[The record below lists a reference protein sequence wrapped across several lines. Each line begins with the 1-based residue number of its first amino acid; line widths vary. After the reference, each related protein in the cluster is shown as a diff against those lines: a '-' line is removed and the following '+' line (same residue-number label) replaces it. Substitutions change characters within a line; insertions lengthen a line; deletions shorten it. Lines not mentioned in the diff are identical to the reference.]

1 MSKYS
6 RKAGFDKPCWG
17 VPSKNLN
24 PWYESGILP
33 DCLELLLFDGW
44 LKGIAMS
51 YQDQSTAQR
60 RIAQRGRRGGLST
73 LLLIVITLIVLGV
86 LGVGG
91 YIAFLVVKLPK
102 IDRLTDYKPPV
113 VSQVYGDD
121 GTLVGEFYLERR
133 LVVPVNKMPRKL
145 IQAFVAAED
154 ASFYSH
160 RGIDYFGIV
169 RAAIKNLLSLRKKEG
184 ASTITQQVTKTML
197 LTPEKKL
204 SRKIKEAILAKRME
218 EKLTKDE
225 ILYLYLNQIYL
236 GAGSYGVEAAAE
248 TYFGKHVEQLN
259 LAEMAI
265 LAGLPKAPNAYSPI
279 KHLAKAKER
288 QGYVLE
294 RMVQEGFITQAEADY
309 ARKIPLNILPGR
321 RVMNDRVAYFL
332 EQMRIYLEEKYGED
346 QLYKGGL
353 KIYTTMNATM
363 QSAAYEAVR
372 SGLKAVDK
380 RQGFRGAT
388 KYLKQDE
395 IDGFCD
401 RVEDGIDSE
410 ALKPGETYSGVVT
423 AVDPAKGVATV
434 RVGDRTGT
442 LDRKGMAWAGKLT
455 LSNSYGKPDK
465 PKHTLCLGAA
475 IEVQVLTPDQNR
487 QGAVFALDQV
497 PEVQGALVSI
507 DPRTGGIKA
516 MIGGYDFHMSQF
528 NRAVQAKRNAGSAFK
543 PIIYAAA
550 LEKGFTAAT
559 VIDDSPVEYP
569 AGLGKT
575 WSPKNYDNIYRGPV
589 TMREALTNSI
599 NVVSV
604 KILEKIGVD
613 YAVSFA
619 ERLGFAS
626 KIEPNLSLALGA
638 TSVSPLE
645 LTSAY
650 TAFDNQGVYQKPY
663 YIVKVT
669 DSEGKV
675 LEEHPPPLPPE
686 PPVAPPPENGEATS
700 EPPPVVLPKP
710 VLPSAGTPPTARGV
724 QATTPEVAYLITN
737 LMESVVQSGT
747 GHRAAAIKRPVAGK
761 TGTTNEMR
769 DAWFVGYVPQ
779 LVTGVWVGFDNQS
792 RSLGASGSGGQAA
805 APIWADYMARAVAG
819 MPVQGFAMPDSISTV
834 QVNPQN
840 GRLSRG
846 GGGSSE
852 AFVKGTEPSD
862 YDGE

>member
-1 MSKYS
+1 MYQEHNKAS
-6 RKAGFDKPCWG
+6 RRASSQSGKGF
-17 VPSKNLN
+17 
-24 PWYESGILP
+24 
-33 DCLELLLFDGW
+33 
-44 LKGIAMS
+44 
-51 YQDQSTAQR
+51 
-60 RIAQRGRRGGLST
+60 LST
-73 LLLIVITLIVLGV
+73 LLLIAVTLVVVALLG
-86 LGVGG
+86 LGG
-91 YIAFLVVKLPK
+91 YVAFLMAKLPK
-102 IDRLTDYKPPV
+102 VDRLTDYKPPI

-160 RGIDYFGIV
+160 KGIDYFGII
-169 RAAIKNLLSLRKKEG
+169 RAAFKNIVSMRKKEG

-248 TYFGKHVEQLN
+248 TYFGKHVDQLN

-279 KHLAKAKER
+279 KHLDRAKER

-294 RMVQEGFITQAEADY
+294 RMVQEGFVTQAEADH
-309 ARKIPLNILPGR
+309 ARRTALTILPGR

-332 EQMRIYLEEKYGED
+332 EQMRIYLEERYGED

-353 KIYTTMNATM
+353 KIYTTMNANM
-363 QSAAYEAVR
+363 QGAAYEAVR

-380 RQGFRGAT
+380 RQGFRGAA
-388 KYLKQDE
+388 KYLKQNE
-395 IDGFCD
+395 VEPFCD
-401 RVEDGIDSE
+401 KVEEGIDSA
-410 ALKPGETYSGVVT
+410 ALKVGDTYAGVVT

-434 RVGDRTGT
+434 RVGDRFGL
-442 LDRKGMAWAGKLT
+442 LDRKGMAWAGKLA
-455 LSNSYGKPDK
+455 LVNSYGKPEK
-465 PKHTLCLGAA
+465 SAKSLGLGA
-475 IEVQVLTPDQNR
+475 VVDLQVVTPDQNN

-507 DPRTGGIKA
+507 DPRTGGVRA
-516 MIGGYDFHMSQF
+516 MIGGYDFRKSQF

-559 VIDDSPVEYP
+559 VIDDSPVEYS
-569 AGLGKT
+569 AGLGKI
-575 WSPKNYDNIYRGPV
+575 WSPKNYDNTYRGPV

-613 YAVSFA
+613 HAVAFA
-619 ERLGFAS
+619 KRLGFTS

-638 TSVSPLE
+638 ASVSPLE

-650 TAFDNQGVYQKPY
+650 TAFANKGVYLQPY
-663 YIVKVT
+663 YIAKVT
-669 DSEGKV
+669 DSNGQV
-675 LEEHPPPLPPE
+675 LEEHQQPLPPE
-686 PPVAPPPENGEATS
+686 PPA
-700 EPPPVVLPKP
+700 PVVADSDTAAPVTIQVPEKP
-710 VLPSAGTPPTARGV
+710 ALPSAGSSSVLRAT
-724 QATTPEVAYLITN
+724 QATSADVAYLITN

-761 TGTTNEMR
+761 TGTTNEMK

-779 LVTGVWVGFDNQS
+779 LVTGVWVGFDNQA
-792 RSLGASGSGGQAA
+792 RSLGAGGSGGQAA
-805 APIWADYMARAVAG
+805 APIWADYMVKAVAG
-819 MPVQGFAMPDSISTV
+819 LPVQGFEAPENVSV
-834 QVNPQN
+834 VRVNPKS
-840 GRLSRG
+840 GKLARG
-846 GGGSSE
+846 TEGSAES
-852 AFVKGTEPSD
+852 FVKGTEPSSYEGD
-862 YDGE
+862 

>member
-1 MSKYS
+1 MYQEQSKTS
-6 RKAGFDKPCWG
+6 RRASSRSGKGF
-17 VPSKNLN
+17 
-24 PWYESGILP
+24 
-33 DCLELLLFDGW
+33 
-44 LKGIAMS
+44 
-51 YQDQSTAQR
+51 
-60 RIAQRGRRGGLST
+60 LST
-73 LLLIVITLIVLGV
+73 LLLIAVTLVVVSLLG
-86 LGVGG
+86 LGG
-91 YIAFLVVKLPK
+91 YVAFLMAKLPK
-102 IDRLTDYKPPV
+102 VDRLTDYKPPI
-113 VSQVYGDD
+113 VSQVFGDD

-133 LVVPVNKMPRKL
+133 LVVPVTKMPRKL

-160 RGIDYFGIV
+160 KGIDYFGVV
-169 RAAIKNLLSLRKKEG
+169 RAAFKNIISMRKKEG

-248 TYFGKHVEQLN
+248 TYFGKRVEQLN

-279 KHLAKAKER
+279 KHLDRAKER
-288 QGYVLE
+288 QAYVLD
-294 RMVQEGFITQAEADY
+294 RMVAEGFVTQAEADH
-309 ARKIPLNILPGR
+309 ARKTALTILPGR

-353 KIYTTMNATM
+353 KIYTTMNANM
-363 QSAAYEAVR
+363 QGAAYEAVR
-372 SGLKAVDK
+372 AGLKAVDK
-380 RQGFRGAT
+380 RQGFRGAA

-395 IDGFCD
+395 IAQFC
-401 RVEDGIDSE
+401 EKAEETIDSA
-410 ALKPGETYSGVVT
+410 ALKAGETYSGVVT
-423 AVDPAKGVATV
+423 AVDPVKGVATV
-434 RVGDRTGT
+434 RVGDRFGT
-442 LDRKGMAWAGKLT
+442 LDRKGMGWAGKLA
-455 LSNSYGKPDK
+455 LVNSYGKPGK
-465 PKHTLCLGAA
+465 SAKSLGLGAV
-475 IEVQVLTPDQNR
+475 IDLQVITPDQNN
-487 QGAVFALDQV
+487 QGAVFALDQM

-507 DPRTGGIKA
+507 DPRTGGVKA
-516 MIGGYDFHMSQF
+516 MIGGYDFRKSQF

-575 WSPKNYDNIYRGPV
+575 WSPKNYDNNYRGPV

-613 YAVSFA
+613 HAVAFA
-619 ERLGFAS
+619 KRLGFTS

-638 TSVSPLE
+638 ASVSPLE

-650 TAFDNQGVYQKPY
+650 TAFANKGVYQQPY
-663 YIVKVT
+663 YISKVT
-669 DSEGKV
+669 DSNGQI
-675 LEEHPPPLPPE
+675 LEEHYQPLPPE
-686 PPVAPPPENGEATS
+686 PPAPVSADSDIVTQPVPVSTS
-700 EPPPVVLPKP
+700 TKP
-710 VLPSAGTPPTARGV
+710 AAALPSAGSSPVLRAT
-724 QATTPEVAYLITN
+724 QATSADVAYLITS

-761 TGTTNEMR
+761 TGTTNEMK

-779 LVTGVWVGFDNQS
+779 LVTGVWVGFDNQA
-792 RSLGASGSGGQAA
+792 RSLGAGGSGGQAA
-805 APIWADYMARAVAG
+805 APIWADYMMKAVAG
-819 MPVQGFAMPDSISTV
+819 LPVQGFEAPENVSV
-834 QVNPQN
+834 VRVNPKN
-840 GRLSRG
+840 GKLARG
-846 GGGSSE
+846 TEGSAES
-852 AFVKGTEPSD
+852 FVKGTEPSAYEGD
-862 YDGE
+862 

>member
-1 MSKYS
+1 MYQEHSK
-6 RKAGFDKPCWG
+6 
-17 VPSKNLN
+17 
-24 PWYESGILP
+24 I
-33 DCLELLLFDGW
+33 
-44 LKGIAMS
+44 
-51 YQDQSTAQR
+51 QR
-60 RIAQRGRRGGLST
+60 RVSQQGRKGFLPT
-73 LLLIVITLIVLGV
+73 LLLIVVTLVVVGMLGI
-86 LGVGG
+86 GG
-91 YIAFLVVKLPK
+91 YVAYLMVRLPK
-102 IDRLTDYKPPV
+102 IDRLTDYKPPI

-133 LVVPVNKMPRKL
+133 LVVPVSKMPRKL

-154 ASFYSH
+154 SSFYSH
-160 RGIDYFGIV
+160 RGIDYFGIL
-169 RAAIKNLLSLRKKEG
+169 RAAFKNLLSMRKKEG

-259 LAEMAI
+259 LAEMAV

-279 KHLAKAKER
+279 KNLARAKER
-288 QGYVLE
+288 QSYVLD
-294 RMVQEGFITQAEADY
+294 RMVQEGFITQAEADN
-309 ARKIPLNILPGR
+309 ARKTPLEVQPGR
-321 RVMNDRVAYFL
+321 RAMNDQVAYFL
-332 EQMRIYLEEKYGED
+332 EQMRIYLEDKYGED

-353 KIYTTMNATM
+353 KIYTTMNANM
-363 QSAAYEAVR
+363 QRAAYESVR
-372 SGLKAVDK
+372 AGLKAVDK
-380 RQGFRGAT
+380 RQGFRGAS
-388 KYLKQDE
+388 KYLKQE
-395 IDGFCD
+395 EVTAFCD
-401 RVEDGIDSE
+401 KVEDTIDSA
-410 ALKPGETYSGVVT
+410 ALKAGETYTGVVT
-423 AVDPAKGVATV
+423 AVEPTKGVVSV
-434 RVGDRTGT
+434 RVGERTGT

-455 LSNSYGKPDK
+455 LVNSYGKPEK
-465 PKHTLCLGAA
+465 ANRSIGLGAVL
-475 IEVQVLTPDQNR
+475 ELQVLTPDQNR

-497 PEVQGALVSI
+497 PDVQGALVSI
-507 DPRTGGIKA
+507 DPATGGIKA
-516 MIGGYDFHMSQF
+516 MIGGYDFRKSQF
-528 NRAVQAKRNAGSAFK
+528 NRAVQARRNAGSAFK

-550 LEKGFTAAT
+550 LEKGMTAAT

-575 WSPKNYDNIYRGPV
+575 WSPKNYDNTYRGPV
-589 TMREALTNSI
+589 TMREALTHSI

-604 KILEKIGVD
+604 KILNQIGVD
-613 YAVSFA
+613 YAVEFA
-619 ERLGFAS
+619 KRLGFTS

-650 TAFDNQGVYQKPY
+650 TAFDNKGIYQQPY

-669 DSEGKV
+669 DSDGKV
-675 LEEHPPPLPPE
+675 LEEHPPPLPPL
-686 PPVAPPPENGEATS
+686 
-700 EPPPVVLPKP
+700 PPPVVPQADDAGNSLAQPTPAPVIPPKP
-710 VLPSAGTPPTARGV
+710 VLPSAGTPPANRGV

-779 LVTGVWVGFDNQS
+779 LVTGVWVGFDNQA
-792 RSLGASGSGGQAA
+792 RSLGSSGSGGQAA
-805 APIWADYMARAVAG
+805 APIWADYMLKAVAT
-819 MPVQGFAMPDSISTV
+819 MPVQGFDAPESISMV
-834 QVNPQN
+834 RVNPKS
-840 GRLSRG
+840 GKLTRG
-846 GGGSSE
+846 SDGSSE
-852 AFVKGTEPSD
+852 SFVKGTEPSD